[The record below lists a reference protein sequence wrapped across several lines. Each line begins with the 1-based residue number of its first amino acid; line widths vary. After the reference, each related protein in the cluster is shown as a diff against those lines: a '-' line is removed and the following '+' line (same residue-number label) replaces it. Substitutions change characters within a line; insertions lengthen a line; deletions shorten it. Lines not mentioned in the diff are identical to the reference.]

1 MNSLK
6 SAATVFSVSLALF
19 LMLHLA
25 SSEALAADGGAGWR
39 PVFDLVMRWVN
50 FLILAFLL
58 IKFLRLPLK
67 NFLEDKKEDIASEIK
82 EIEAHKDQ
90 MLRQLDQNRQQIEN
104 SKERL
109 SQIKETIIAQGEKNK
124 AKIIADAE
132 QESKILLE
140 SAKKKIESRIS
151 DAQQLLKAELVDD
164 AIALAM
170 KKLPQNIT
178 DLDNQKFI
186 DAFIDSAASR

>member
-1 MNSLK
+1 MNTFK
-6 SAATVFSVSLALF
+6 RAATVLCVFLALF

-25 SSEALAADGGAGWR
+25 SSEAIAADEGAGWR
-39 PVFDLVMRWVN
+39 PVFDLVMRWIN

-67 NFLEDKKEDIASEIK
+67 NFLEGKKEDIAA
-82 EIEAHKDQ
+82 EIEELETHKEQ
-90 MLRQLDQNRQQIEN
+90 MLRQIDQNRQQIEN

-109 SQIKETIIAQGEKNK
+109 SQLKETIIAQGEKNK
-124 AKIIADAE
+124 VKIIADAE
-132 QESKILLE
+132 RESKILLE

-170 KKLPQNIT
+170 KKLPQKIT
-178 DLDNQKFI
+178 DQDNQKFI
-186 DAFIDSAASR
+186 EAFIDSAASS